1 MVPDLENRYRSTRT
15 YGRAGRLIWYV
26 STTRGIVKSASGIHR
41 PPEEA
46 VTMDVMRKLAVITFL
61 SPAILCLLG
70 ADGPYQAASAGAPPA
85 EVAPAIAQS
94 LQKDGTKITAN
105 GAAYCEIWF
114 RAEKPAG
121 AKTSE
126 ENVSLPNIAPGALL
140 GVIRFDGKGA
150 DRRGQPIKAGVYTL
164 RYGIM
169 PVNGDHQGAAPQR
182 DFLLMTPAADD
193 RDPSSTPAFEAL
205 VAMSR
210 KASGTPH
217 PAVLSFW
224 KADSDTPG
232 LSKQGESDWVLQA
245 KLGDTPIAVILVGVA
260 SS

>member
-1 MVPDLENRYRSTRT
+1 MV
-15 YGRAGRLIWYV
+15 
-26 STTRGIVKSASGIHR
+26 
-41 PPEEA
+41 
-46 VTMDVMRKLAVITFL
+46 VMRKLAVISFL
-61 SPAILCLLG
+61 SLLVFCSLA
-70 ADGPYQAASAGAPPA
+70 ADGPYKSEPAGGPPS
-85 EVAPAIAQS
+85 EVAPAIGQA
-94 LQKDGTKITAN
+94 LQKDGTKISNN

-114 RAEKPAG
+114 RTQKPNG
-121 AKTSE
+121 PKSTE
-126 ENVSLPNIAPGALL
+126 ESVTLPLIPPGALL
-140 GVIRFDGKGA
+140 GVIRFDGQGA
-150 DRRGQPIKAGVYTL
+150 DRRGQSIKAGVYTL

-182 DFLLMTPAADD
+182 DFLLLSPAAED
-193 RDPSSTPAFEAL
+193 RDLNSTPAFEAL

-232 LSKQGESDWVLQA
+232 FNKQGDADWVLQT
-245 KLGDTPIAVILVGVA
+245 KIGDTPISVILVGVA

>member
-1 MVPDLENRYRSTRT
+1 MV
-15 YGRAGRLIWYV
+15 G
-26 STTRGIVKSASGIHR
+26 
-41 PPEEA
+41 
-46 VTMDVMRKLAVITFL
+46 MRKLSLVGLVSA
-61 SPAILCLLG
+61 LLVFG
-70 ADGPYQAASAGAPPA
+70 LDAFGQYTAEPAGAPPA
-85 EVAPAIAQS
+85 EMAPAIQQA
-94 LQKDGTKITAN
+94 LQKTGTKISNN

-114 RAEKPAG
+114 RAEKPSG
-121 AKTSE
+121 AKSSE
-126 ENVSLPNIAPGALL
+126 ESVTLPQIPPGALL

-150 DRRGQPIKAGVYTL
+150 DRRGQTIKAGVYTL

-193 RDPSSTPAFEAL
+193 RDLNATPAFEAL

-224 KADSDTPG
+224 KSDSDKPG
-232 LSKQGESDWVLQA
+232 LSKQGDADWVLQA
-245 KLGDTPIAVILVGVA
+245 KLGETAIAVILVGVA